1 MKKIIG
7 FVSIALALCMLLS
20 VTACDTAA
28 PISATD
34 MPQETEPQVTQAAIS
49 TPDLDAEPFIVTRAG
64 LVEDKPMEPSES
76 KVTLSDRVSIDEV
89 SHSIVT
95 FSKPAHETVVEN
107 PNMNEE
113 YREALLQALEYGYA
127 LFAVD
132 ITLDG
137 IEDADNY
144 EYMLEQVSNEAF
156 RLRELGY
163 NVWIGGTA
171 TDGKPYS
178 IKGLLS
184 HEQIINF
191 PPSEDMPE
199 LLYYISLI

>member
-1 MKKIIG
+1 MKNIVK
-7 FVSIALALCMLLS
+7 FSSIAIALCMLLS
-20 VTACDTAA
+20 FTACDTAE
-28 PISATD
+28 PID
-34 MPQETEPQVTQAAIS
+34 EPQETEPQATYEAIS

-64 LVEDKPMEPSES
+64 LVEDNAKDTSES

-89 SHSIVT
+89 SHGIVT

-107 PNMNEE
+107 INMNEE

-132 ITLDG
+132 IIPDG
-137 IEDADNY
+137 IENADDR
-144 EYMLEQVSNEAF
+144 EHMLEQVSNEVF

-171 TDGKPYS
+171 ADGEPYP

-199 LLYYISLI
+199 LSYYIKLI